1 MPLYRGA
8 SRLVINSLVEIPGIS
23 IFLAER
29 RNMVLR
35 CFQDGFLGH
44 VHKYLGFL
52 VTDPVDILRR
62 NHDLLVG
69 IPMAGLNNQ
78 VTNRPTLGVDDK
90 IDDVADRSFAGLD
103 GVAAKSLCAL
113 QMKIVA
119 SWLTRNKMRR
129 RWSLGKTA
137 HAPRFESTIRLLFIL
152 SRDWLV
158 RLNRGTVFNL
168 LSSQI
173 HWEAV

>member
-1 MPLYRGA
+1 MPSVTKWHRGYVPLG
-8 SRLVINSLVEIPGIS
+8 RELHVINSLVEIPAIA

-52 VTDPVDILRR
+52 ITDPVDILRR

-69 IPMAGLNNQ
+69 IPMASLNNQ
-78 VTNRPTLGVDDK
+78 VTNRPTLVVDDK
-90 IDDVADRSFAGLD
+90 INDVADRSFAGLD

-119 SWLTRNKMRR
+119 CLLTRHELR
-129 RWSLGKTA
+129 RWRSLGKTA
-137 HAPRFESTIRLLFIL
+137 HTPRFDS
-152 SRDWLV
+152 V
-158 RLNRGTVFNL
+158 
-168 LSSQI
+168 
-173 HWEAV
+173 